1 MFLETDTFGDL
12 KISLKQFMHK
22 IRNDERT
29 KDWVEKP
36 IAIVKKVDRT
46 ILMEDIF
53 SEWE

>member
-1 MFLETDTFGDL
+1 
-12 KISLKQFMHK
+12 MHK
-22 IRNDERT
+22 IRNDDRT